1 MILYVCSS
9 SDVKTPISLVEVTRS
24 MRQWIAVLLMQCYYR
39 MPPMLKIANEE
50 RFIEG
55 QIVNLIWLD
64 IMSHIRDWRMC
75 LYSILLCILSLSL
88 FYSCRALY
96 HYEIISYTH
105 WLMFYDSLWYFY
117 SRKLSSPVQNPFRSK
132 PNLAYPITPTM
143 SQWVQRPQ
151 LVPRELRLTLKSH
164 PASRIDKI
172 SAGRTKWWCPM

>member
-1 MILYVCSS
+1 MILYVCTS

-24 MRQWIAVLLMQCYYR
+24 MRQWIAVLLMQCCYYR

-96 HYEIISYTH
+96 HSEIISFTQ

-117 SRKLSSPVQNPFRSK
+117 SRKLSSPVQ
-132 PNLAYPITPTM
+132 
-143 SQWVQRPQ
+143 RPQ
-151 LVPRELRLTLKSH
+151 LVPRELSMTLKSH